1 MAIAAQNRLSD
12 AFVEEVNR
20 VRSNWG
26 LVLAF
31 GMAQIIVGIVA
42 VSFAFDATIASVLTL
57 GIVLLISAGVQT
69 AAAIWARGWGGFF
82 LFLGLGILFGAAG
95 FVMLVSP
102 LAAAE
107 SLTLLFAVFCL
118 VGGAFR
124 IIVSL
129 VERFPSWGWVV
140 LNGAITILLGTAI
153 LARWPQSGLWV
164 LGLFVGIDLIFNGAS
179 WSAIAVGVRRGL
191 SAAARR

>member
-1 MAIAAQNRLSD
+1 MAIAAQNRLSG
-12 AFVEEVNR
+12 AFVDEVNR
-20 VRSNWG
+20 VWSNWG

-31 GMAQIIVGIVA
+31 GIAQIIVGIVA

-124 IIVSL
+124 IIVSV
-129 VERFPSWGWVV
+129 VERFPAWGWVV
-140 LNGAITILLGTAI
+140 FNGAITILLGVAI
-153 LARWPQSGLWV
+153 LAQWPQSGLWV

-179 WSAIAVGVRRGL
+179 WSAIAAGLRRGL
-191 SAAARR
+191 SAAARV

>member
-1 MAIAAQNRLSD
+1 MAIAARNRLSD
-12 AFVEEVNR
+12 AFVDEVNR

-31 GMAQIIVGIVA
+31 GIAQIIVGIVA

-69 AAAIWARGWGGFF
+69 AAAISTRGWGGFF
-82 LFLGLGILFGAAG
+82 LFLGLGILFGSAG
-95 FVMLVSP
+95 LVMLVSP

-129 VERFPSWGWVV
+129 VERFPSCGWVV
-140 LNGAITILLGTAI
+140 LNGAITIFLGVAI
-153 LARWPQSGLWV
+153 LAQWPQSGLWV
-164 LGLFVGIDLIFNGAS
+164 LGMFVGIDLIFNGAS
-179 WSAIAVGVRRGL
+179 WSAIAFGVRRGL
-191 SAAARR
+191 SAAARA